1 MKRKN
6 EKDHRA
12 RRNMGSAEFF
22 RKQRKERNAARG
34 KQTWIEGSLNTDANG
49 TVVGSTPGHWERTI
63 NESL

>member
-12 RRNMGSAEFF
+12 RRNMGSAEFY

-34 KQTWIEGSLNTDANG
+34 KQVWVGGETIKEG
-49 TVVGSTPGHWERTI
+49 GHWERP
-63 NESL
+63 